1 MASVAVLIP
10 VKAKD
15 PKSRLA
21 SVLKTDQR
29 RQLMVAMLEDVI
41 QALMDA
47 RLIQSTWVV
56 SSDRDLLKLAGR
68 YGVKGIEEPEDRGVN
83 AAVRAG
89 MNETR
94 QFGAS
99 LIIPADIP
107 FLDAKDIRNVITLYR
122 LGASVV
128 VSPSE
133 ALDGTNLLLLERGT
147 PFRLHYDD
155 DSFKKHMGEAVERG
169 IPASMYYSQSV
180 AFDIDS
186 SRDLYRVFKMTK
198 RCSTMTFLA
207 RVMRKS
213 RMKQTMQED
222 ENPRP
227 RRKL

>member
-1 MASVAVLIP
+1 MDHVAVIIP
-10 VKAKD
+10 VKARD
-15 PKSRLA
+15 AKSRLA
-21 SVLKTDQR
+21 SVLNTNQR
-29 RQLMVAMLEDVI
+29 RQLLVAMLEDVI
-41 QALMDA
+41 QALMKA
-47 RLIQSTWVV
+47 ELIRKTWLV
-56 SSDRDLLKLAGR
+56 SSDRDILKLAGR
-68 YGVKGIEEPEDRGVN
+68 YGARGVEEREDRGVN

-94 QFGAS
+94 QSGAT
-99 LIIPADIP
+99 LVIPADIP
-107 FLDAKDIRNVITLYR
+107 FIEAKDIRNVITLHR

-133 ALDGTNLLLLERGT
+133 ALDGTNLLLIKRGT
-147 PFRLHYDD
+147 PFELHYDD
-155 DSFKKHMGEAVERG
+155 DSFRKHARETVERG

-207 RVMRKS
+207 RVMGKS
-213 RMKQTMQED
+213 RIKQTMQED